1 VLAVL
6 DLEQAALAV
15 THMRDLVEQLLQ
27 TDITAQQAR
36 AAGSFDRLGN
46 NLGALSF
53 LIDMLNYQ
61 PALARKNFVYN
72 ATKGEL
78 QSRTGDA
85 DRRA

>member
-1 VLAVL
+1 VL

-15 THMRDLVEQLLQ
+15 AHMRDLVDQMLQ
-27 TDITAQQAR
+27 TAITAQEAR
-36 AAGSFDRLGN
+36 AAGTFDRLGN

-72 ATKGEL
+72 AAKGEL
-78 QSRTGDA
+78 QGKTGDA
-85 DRRA
+85 DAQA